1 MPASA
6 EPTHPREPSGP
17 PGDVIPIHRSPR
29 RRKPAVPDG
38 RLHTGQRPEP
48 TPEQLL
54 AETIEALFL
63 RAGHTLSDDET
74 ADIYRVSLDALQL
87 MLDGSQATQKIGPEE
102 HRHLSGMVA
111 GMRAAPNEL

>member
-6 EPTHPREPSGP
+6 DPTHPREPSGP
-17 PGDVIPIHRSPR
+17 PGDVIPIHRSRGR
-29 RRKPAVPDG
+29 RTPPGPG
-38 RLHTGQRPEP
+38 RLNTGQRPEP

-63 RAGHTLSDDET
+63 RAGYTLSDDNT

-87 MLDGSQATQKIGPEE
+87 MLDGSQATEKIGPEE